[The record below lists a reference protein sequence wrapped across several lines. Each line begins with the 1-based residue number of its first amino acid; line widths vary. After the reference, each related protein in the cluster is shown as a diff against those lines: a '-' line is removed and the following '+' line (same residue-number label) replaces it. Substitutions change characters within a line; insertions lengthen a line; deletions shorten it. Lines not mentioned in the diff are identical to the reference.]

1 LTSIQ
6 KTDLKKVLAPLYAA
20 SAKPVLVDVP
30 ALSLLAVDGVGDPD
44 GSVYQEAVAALYGV
58 SYGLK
63 FGLKRA
69 GVLDYSVMP
78 LEGLW
83 WGSGER
89 QDLPNLDRATWNWT
103 MMIVQPAQVDTALV
117 AEVVAATARKKPSA
131 WLEKLELRQ
140 VVEGPSAQ
148 VLHVGPYSEEPPTRD
163 RLMAFV
169 TGSGYQISGLH
180 HEIYLSDPRRTAP
193 EKLKT
198 ILRYPVARRA
208 EEPGRA
214 GR

>member
-1 LTSIQ
+1 LTSIP
-6 KTDLKKVLAPLYAA
+6 KTDLKKVLAPLYKARA
-20 SAKPVLVDVP
+20 EPVLVDVP

-44 GSVYQEAVAALYGV
+44 GPAYQEAVAALYGV
-58 SYGLK
+58 SYGLR

-69 GVLDYSVMP
+69 GVLDYPVMP

-83 WGSGER
+83 WGAGER

-103 MMIVQPAQVDTALV
+103 MMIVQPWQVDAALV
-117 AEVVAATARKKPSA
+117 ADAVAAAARKRPSA
-131 WLEKLELRQ
+131 WLARLELRQ

-148 VLHVGPYSEEPPTRD
+148 VLHVGPYSAEPPTRD

-169 TGSGYQISGLH
+169 TGSGYRISGRH

-193 EKLKT
+193 EKLRT
-198 ILRYPVARRA
+198 ILRYPVG
-208 EEPGRA
+208 PSDTGA
-214 GR
+214 GLPA

>member
-1 LTSIQ
+1 MTSTP

-20 SAKPVLVDVP
+20 RSKPVLVDVP
-30 ALSLLAVDGVGDPD
+30 ALSFLTIDGVGDPD
-44 GSVYQEAVAALYGV
+44 GPVYQEAVTALYGV

-69 GVLDYSVMP
+69 GVLDYPVMP

-83 WGSGER
+83 WAAGER
-89 QDLPNLDRATWNWT
+89 QDLPNLDRETWHWS
-103 MMIVQPAQVDTALV
+103 MMILQPAQVDTALV
-117 AEVVAATARKKPSA
+117 ADAVAAAARKRPSPS
-131 WLEKLELRQ
+131 LERLELRQ

-148 VLHVGPYSEEPPTRD
+148 VLHVGPYSEEPATRD

-169 TGSGYQISGLH
+169 TGSGYRLSGRH

-198 ILRYPVARRA
+198 ILRYPVTS
-208 EEPGRA
+208 GS
-214 GR
+214 